1 MRLLQIFFVSTVLL
15 LGVHP
20 GLSSAQ
26 AAAPACADPSA
37 SMLWEVTGSTLD
49 SRGVSIQLF
58 GSLHVGK
65 PEFYPLHATIE
76 SAFRDA
82 DHLVFE
88 VDPTS
93 AADPQAAMLMQTRG
107 MLPAGQTLQ
116 NVVSPEAYA
125 TLQKVLAGMG
135 MPVAGVN
142 NLKPWL
148 IALMLTNLQVSALG
162 YSALD
167 GLEMYFTTRK
177 SPQSDILEL
186 ESIEQQL
193 AMLDSLNPDMFL
205 GYSLEDLQDGAA
217 ELDDMVQAWRC
228 ADQEKLSAFLF
239 DDFTDAQDVSATEQ
253 AMLEELHQHLFVER
267 NIVMADGIEQF
278 IRSGNGAYF
287 VVVGSGH
294 LLGEGSVVELLRTR
308 GYEVAPVRLAGR

>member
-1 MRLLQIFFVSTVLL
+1 
-15 LGVHP
+15 
-20 GLSSAQ
+20 
-26 AAAPACADPSA
+26 
-37 SMLWEVTGSTLD
+37 
-49 SRGVSIQLF
+49 
-58 GSLHVGK
+58 
-65 PEFYPLHATIE
+65 
-76 SAFRDA
+76 
-82 DHLVFE
+82 
-88 VDPTS
+88 
-93 AADPQAAMLMQTRG
+93 
-107 MLPAGQTLQ
+107 
-116 NVVSPEAYA
+116 
-125 TLQKVLAGMG
+125 
-135 MPVAGVN
+135 
-142 NLKPWL
+142 
-148 IALMLTNLQVSALG
+148 
-162 YSALD
+162 
-167 GLEMYFTTRK
+167 
-177 SPQSDILEL
+177 
-186 ESIEQQL
+186 
-193 AMLDSLNPDMFL
+193 MFL